1 MPERDLRRYLEGE
14 LTTPRLNKIHSHL
27 HYAGAPRLARPLH
40 RQRLIGREIMLTEDP
55 DEHLIWHRSRIFI
68 KPLNTWLLDWGF
80 WNEHICDD
88 ANLYRAACGFL
99 VSYTWLVGRESDFG
113 IAKSLAL
120 LPDQLVWTHWAAF
133 QKEFLKHIKVDS
145 LHQVT
150 ARYQYGELRLSRLN
164 RIYRWVPGVIMANP
178 LRSFVQGYLSPSTWF
193 EEFFRDNFGWLLA
206 VFVFFTVA
214 LSALQVGLA
223 AGQLQGNQRFQR
235 ISVGFTIFILILI
248 TTTIAI
254 IIFTWFSLTIF
265 HYISAKLYHCRVQKR
280 RARARTD
287 LEIEGV

>member
-1 MPERDLRRYLEGE
+1 
-14 LTTPRLNKIHSHL
+14 
-27 HYAGAPRLARPLH
+27 
-40 RQRLIGREIMLTEDP
+40 
-55 DEHLIWHRSRIFI
+55 
-68 KPLNTWLLDWGF
+68 
-80 WNEHICDD
+80 
-88 ANLYRAACGFL
+88 
-99 VSYTWLVGRESDFG
+99 
-113 IAKSLAL
+113 
-120 LPDQLVWTHWAAF
+120 
-133 QKEFLKHIKVDS
+133 
-145 LHQVT
+145 
-150 ARYQYGELRLSRLN
+150 
-164 RIYRWVPGVIMANP
+164 MANP